1 MDGDW
6 LMSFYKVDPG
16 TNELLSGPTVRTSDY
31 YLTAETRGDY
41 TLPLDGWS
49 WFDSDLDA
57 LITLKPLEA
66 LKLLQGAM
74 DEAPT

>member
-1 MDGDW
+1 
-6 LMSFYKVDPG
+6 
-16 TNELLSGPTVRTSDY
+16 VRTSDY